1 MSSLSKKRIFLA
13 ILYLELSLHL
23 IQAEDHGVRGHLF
36 SIQEQDLLEYLKHKL
51 SALSAKDTQLFE
63 EKIQQQYLNM
73 AKEPKG
79 IEIGESKEQRIY
91 YFDPCITASK
101 DIYDHQGSV
110 IVSKGSRF
118 NPLSVGSLPQDLLFI
133 DGSNEFH
140 VKWAKEQGAST
151 RWITVKGKP
160 LELEEQEER
169 PIYFDQFGF
178 LTTKLDIK
186 NIPAKVTQENNQ
198 LKIEE
203 IPL

>member
-13 ILYLELSLHL
+13 TLYLELSMHL
-23 IQAEDHGVRGHLF
+23 LQAEDYGVRGHLF
-36 SIQEQDLLEYLKHKL
+36 SIQEQDLLEFLKYKL
-51 SALSAKDTQLFE
+51 SALSVKETQLLE

-79 IEIGESKEQRIY
+79 MEIGESKVHRIY
-91 YFDPCITASK
+91 YFDPSITASK

-110 IVSKGSRF
+110 IVTKGSRF
-118 NPLSVGSLPQDLLFI
+118 NPLSIGSLPQDLLFI
-133 DGSNEFH
+133 DGSNESH

-151 RWITVKGKP
+151 RWILTNGRP

-178 LTTKLDIK
+178 LIAKLEIK